1 MKTSSSI
8 ILTAAALLSQASAF
22 SVGPSNIRPYASSSS
37 ATTTTSLNAEAAA
50 NPITDFFAAIEGFFS
65 SSTTKKVKKAIAAAA
80 PEPEPVDISIPYDS
94 AARLAFGATGL
105 DGAMFGEFQPLYVT
119 KTVADVTVKKM
130 ARDLLAMEEV
140 AAKANMAL
148 EGFGVVAA
156 KEE

>member
-1 MKTSSSI
+1 M
-8 ILTAAALLSQASAF
+8 
-22 SVGPSNIRPYASSSS
+22 
-37 ATTTTSLNAEAAA
+37 
-50 NPITDFFAAIEGFFS
+50 
-65 SSTTKKVKKAIAAAA
+65 
-80 PEPEPVDISIPYDS
+80 
-94 AARLAFGATGL
+94 
-105 DGAMFGEFQPLYVT
+105 T